1 MTEPAVTSR
10 DRAWRIDAHRHYW
23 DPARGDYTWM
33 PSDGPLA
40 RPHLPAD
47 RRAGDAAAGIA
58 GAVVVQAAPTIAE
71 TQWLLRYASQEP
83 AIYGVVGWIDLEAA
97 DAGRQIDVIRHPRL
111 VGVRPMIQDIP
122 DDAWITRPAVMRNLA
137 TVARTGLRF
146 DALVYTRHLPYLIEA
161 IEPVP
166 DLVVVIDHMAKP
178 DYSNL
183 GETWVRGLRDLAR
196 RENTFVKISGMATEV
211 SGSAHASRFL
221 DHVKFVLEAFGAAR
235 CMVGSDWPV
244 STLAL
249 DFARSCQLLDELTS
263 SLSPA
268 EYHQVWRGTS
278 MAAYG
283 LSVSA

>member
-1 MTEPAVTSR
+1 MTEPAVTSQAR
-10 DRAWRIDAHRHYW
+10 SWRIDAHRHYW
-23 DPARGDYTWM
+23 DSARGDYMWM

-47 RRAGDAAAGIA
+47 RRAGDAEAGIA

-71 TQWLLRYASQEP
+71 TQWLLRYAYQEP
-83 AIYGVVGWIDLEAA
+83 TMYGVVGWIDLEAA
-97 DAGRQIDVIRHPRL
+97 DAGCQIDTIRHPRL

-122 DDAWITRPAVMRNLA
+122 DDEWITRPAVMRNLA
-137 TVARTGLRF
+137 TVARSGLRF
-146 DALVYTRHLPYLIEA
+146 DALVHTRHLRYLIEA
-161 IEPVP
+161 IQPVP
-166 DLVVVIDHMAKP
+166 DLVVVIDHLAKP

-183 GETWVRGLRDLAR
+183 DETWVRGLRELAR

-211 SGSAHASRFL
+211 SGSAHASRFR
-221 DHVKFVLEAFGAAR
+221 DHVEFVLETFGAAR

-244 STLAL
+244 STSAL
-249 DFARSCQLLDELTS
+249 EFARSCQLLDELTN

-268 EYHQVWRGTS
+268 EYREVWRGTS

-283 LSVSA
+283 LNVSS